1 LIGTLPIRVEASIAT
16 KQAVATRVGKKA
28 LVLRESASTGKHE
41 TITEDI
47 QNGMIAA

>member
-1 LIGTLPIRVEASIAT
+1 
-16 KQAVATRVGKKA
+16 VGEKS
-28 LVLRESASTGKHE
+28 LVLRESASTGTHE